1 MKNMTQKKDEDKNME
16 KKSTKVSLET
26 QFKNSN
32 IENYS
37 KNELVY
43 MVNVTSEG
51 DFGETFPKATFAR
64 NLAIKYLER
73 KYDMDFIGR
82 SYVLPHG
89 VTIQKLLEVYENRNS
104 TKMEAKESSI
114 KSNVESDVD
123 IVCIPIGEIKKKK
136 SLSMRASTMKK
147 WEDFVSGTQSKSDFL
162 TAACEYFMRRYQE
175 GRVKMEAVWK
185 NDN

>member
-1 MKNMTQKKDEDKNME
+1 MTQKKDEEKNME
-16 KKSTKVSLET
+16 KKTTKVSMET

-37 KNELVY
+37 KQQLVY
-43 MVNVTSEG
+43 MVNLTSGEA
-51 DFGETFPKATFAR
+51 DFSNAFPEATFGR
-64 NLAIKYLER
+64 NLTIKYLEK

-89 VTIQKLLEVYENRNS
+89 VTIHKLLETYENLNGTQMDS
-104 TKMEAKESSI
+104 KESSI
-114 KSNVESDVD
+114 KSNVEPDVD
-123 IVCIPIGEIKKKK
+123 IVCIPVGEIKKKK

-162 TAACEYFMRRYQE
+162 TAACEYFMKCYNE